1 MKKLDVLEVIGII
14 YLLIAAFIAFLNRS
28 NVSWLVITGSTAIGF
43 IVAYLTVNIQQK
55 HIVLLVSIIIVM
67 AVFTVYAVL
76 HGIFW
81 QVYGALLIGFGSGI
95 FLFRKGERE

>member
-28 NVSWLVITGSTAIGF
+28 NISWLVITVSTAIGF
-43 IVAYLTVNIQQK
+43 IVAYLTVNIRQK
-55 HIVLLVSIIIVM
+55 HTVLLVSIIIVM

-81 QVYGALLIGFGSGI
+81 QVYGALLIGFGLGI